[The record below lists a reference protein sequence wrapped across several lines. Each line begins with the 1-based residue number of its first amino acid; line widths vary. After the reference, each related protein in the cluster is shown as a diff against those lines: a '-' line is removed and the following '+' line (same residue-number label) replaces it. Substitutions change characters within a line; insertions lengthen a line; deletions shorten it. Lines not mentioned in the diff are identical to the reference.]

1 MKALKTTEKIIR
13 ENAFQHKK
21 KKPGLNLTPASA
33 NWPSNTWAMKIIC
46 MFTRHES
53 EAQSLSPHYNKKI
66 GKHFFPSLQF
76 PSFLLHFHLPD
87 GGCAL
92 TFAGI
97 ISSVEYP
104 DFPNLICLKE
114 INGHYCGQVHPKPE
128 LSLFGIPTN
137 GAHPKRDSAKSN
149 N

>member
-1 MKALKTTEKIIR
+1 MKARYKASLLTT
-13 ENAFQHKK
+13 H
-21 KKPGLNLTPASA
+21 
-33 NWPSNTWAMKIIC
+33 
-46 MFTRHES
+46 
-53 EAQSLSPHYNKKI
+53 KKI

-76 PSFLLHFHLPD
+76 PSLLLHFHLPD
-87 GGCAL
+87 GGSAL

-128 LSLFGIPTN
+128 LSLFGILTN
-137 GAHPKRDSAKSN
+137 GAHPKRDSAKIN